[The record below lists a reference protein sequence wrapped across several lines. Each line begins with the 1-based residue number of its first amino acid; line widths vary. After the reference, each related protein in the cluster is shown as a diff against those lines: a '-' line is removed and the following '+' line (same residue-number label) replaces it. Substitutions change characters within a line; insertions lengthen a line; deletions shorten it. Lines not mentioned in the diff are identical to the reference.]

1 MKNEKMKRVA
11 ALALAGTMMAS
22 VVSPAAFATDDDS
35 VPPTEGLVPP
45 ATNEE
50 ETTAPAKAPATV
62 ESAHKVDKGE
72 EPVSGDSVRG
82 IGNVIGNEIGSEVW
96 EKVESG
102 ELTEEEAKAGVED
115 LGGNAEF
122 VQGMEDAIQ
131 DNTEIVAVNP
141 TVPTDEGDVQIP
153 EESDLSLDD
162 EGNLVTGEDT
172 SVDTDGLLGVYDV
185 EGMLGD
191 MQDAVDKVDDEN
203 PLKAPMEDA
212 LDQMEEELP
221 DVIIGADPN
230 QEIEVSKALNDN
242 DPASDEPELGINPGV
257 VVDVDTTEKEDFDE
271 EEKKESEGIEDN
283 LEGQLNKGTPVEE
296 VEGVVVGDKT
306 YNVIEV
312 TEDKKDETDDGWNLV
327 EDSLTQTVMTKDYTF
342 VISSEDDMTTENA
355 PLTAQEMA
363 EILGVELDE
372 NSVVNE
378 SNKLISF
385 KDSNGNTYTV
395 EKNFGTDTE
404 NQTTNVFWKVNVTET
419 KTTHKESAKVEDS
432 TEVVDGSLEKD
443 ESETVIVGAD
453 ENPGAQVVGDHT
465 DLGLT
470 KAQIQDYLNGKTP
483 EGYELVTGEDGVT
496 KLVNKTNSNISYTI
510 TSVATGENIACTAEE
525 LAGKSDE
532 EIKALLG
539 DNFSKGDDGKIY
551 YTVDGEEYEAHFKDG
566 EIGQTLAVTIVK
578 TDTKGA
584 ESDVKAEIDA
594 NRDGTAETV
603 VGADSIEAQDAAL
616 QAQLKEEAEAKLKE
630 VLGDKFT
637 SLDGVEWEINGDE
650 WTATVPEDGIEKT
663 YKVTVAQKSES
674 SLDGE
679 LIDAVTPDQS
689 QTVDVNGSAF
699 VTKGEIT
706 WTGEYGPVYDCQGD
720 EQEYNGLARN
730 FKDGKPVF
738 DGEGGSVEEAESYEG
753 KTFQGNTVSDVEVS
767 KDGKTYTITTVGSDG
782 LKKVYEF
789 SYESVN
795 ADRVESALE
804 HRYDGKDFTDVEAE
818 ADLTKLSW
826 TVTTEKKQEQC
837 VTDKT
842 TVDGD
847 IKEDNHCFEKDGDLY
862 VKFEGE
868 GCVTQDDKVVI
879 EEKPD
884 GSWTA
889 EGKDKDAKYTATA
902 EDMTI
907 EEVEAMLKEQGK
919 TDVVVTQNT
928 ETGKFEVTY
937 KKDGNTYSATYDAKD
952 VTVEKKEDIQLSG
965 KDDCYN
971 SIYQALEQA
980 YGQPGSGNGSYQIE
994 EYETFLNGA
1003 EDSEE
1008 NRKAFVDSLAKSEDM
1023 TTTTTVEVLEGQALK
1038 DAIQV
1043 KNPNADKS
1051 YQNHF
1056 NLHAE
1061 INLKGDQISDN
1072 VLINSSNSTDK
1083 DASTAKVEYGTL
1095 GQLVD
1100 GNPGGHEFNLSN
1112 DLTTGSSKQTH
1123 LEYEQSS
1130 GNTGKPWSQSNAD
1143 GDEWY
1148 GPFYSVDGDYYH
1160 VTGTLAYTSKDAQN
1174 EEAFK
1179 NSYTDKNTAEQKLA
1193 EIKQTY
1199 SDAVLVEYKD
1209 NRGNTEY
1216 RIYEKTGSVN
1226 AYGYLDRNSN
1236 VSDTGNNGNACSGKG
1251 YDLRLDDI
1259 EQAADGNFYTKG
1271 TYETKTSWSATL
1283 TMVQKKEGSVLTV
1296 DNLYKITQ
1304 NRESCGG
1311 RTSGTYEITQTLDV
1325 RNCQDTPTSA
1335 GNAIYSSGKVEAE
1348 YVISQDWLT
1357 TTDTYTADANQY
1369 GKVTVEGEDGKEE
1382 QKDAFLQF
1390 NYDTVKFEASAD
1402 SKADV
1407 THRFVYA
1414 ELTKTPAPT
1423 ENPDGPGE
1431 GGEETPEI
1439 PEQPEGPTLILT
1451 DVPVEEEILDEPTA
1465 LAPAPEE
1472 TVIEDEDTPLAA
1484 DPETDAAE
1492 IEDEDT
1498 PLSAVPKTGDE
1509 SGIFLLMSA
1518 VSGMALAALSFIDR
1532 KGRHSRFG
1540 SQHSLF

>member
-82 IGNVIGNEIGSEVW
+82 MIGNEIGSEVW

-102 ELTEEEAKAGVED
+102 ELTKEEAEAGVED
-115 LGGNAEF
+115 LDGNAEF

-185 EGMLGD
+185 EGMLGE

-306 YNVIEV
+306 YNVIKV

-404 NQTTNVFWKVNVTET
+404 NQTTNVYWKVNVTET
-419 KTTHKESAKVEDS
+419 KTTHKESVKVEGS
-432 TEVVDGSLEKD
+432 TEVVNGSLEKD

-578 TDTKGA
+578 TDIKGA

-603 VGADSIEAQDAAL
+603 VGAGDIAERDAAL

-650 WTATVPEDGIEKT
+650 WTATVTEDGIEKT

-674 SLDGE
+674 SLDEE

-689 QTVDVNGSAF
+689 RTVDVNGSAF

-720 EQEYNGLARN
+720 EQEYNGLAGN

-738 DGEGGSVEEAESYEG
+738 DGEGGSVEEAESYDG

-767 KDGKTYTITTVGSDG
+767 EDGKTYTITTVGSDG

-789 SYESVN
+789 SYESVK
-795 ADRVESALE
+795 ADRVESKLE
-804 HRYDGKDFTDVEAE
+804 HQYDGEDFTDVEAE

-847 IKEDNHCFEKDGDLY
+847 IKEDNWWCEQDGDLY

-868 GCVTQDDKVVI
+868 GICDPDDKVVI

-889 EGKDKDAKYTATA
+889 EGKDKNAEYTATA

-971 SIYQALEQA
+971 TIYQALEQA
-980 YGQPGSGNGSYQIE
+980 YGKPGSGNGSYQIE
-994 EYETFLNGA
+994 EYETFLDGK
-1003 EDSEE
+1003 EDSEA
-1008 NRKAFVDSLAKSEDM
+1008 NRQAFVESLAKSEDM
-1023 TTTTTVEVLEGQALK
+1023 TTTTTTEKLTGSKLESVVSSLNHGKA
-1038 DAIQV
+1038 AV
-1043 KNPNADKS
+1043 DK
-1051 YQNHF
+1051 YTN
-1056 NLHAE
+1056 
-1061 INLKGDQISDN
+1061 
-1072 VLINSSNSTDK
+1072 
-1083 DASTAKVEYGTL
+1083 
-1095 GQLVD
+1095 
-1100 GNPGGHEFNLSN
+1100 EFNLQSQGTAGSGKDKIN
-1112 DLTTGSSKQTH
+1112 FVIVNQDVDWSAQDPTVQYGTASAVTGNGGRVNEFDIENEITTESSESSKITNSK
-1123 LEYEQSS
+1123 YEQDDP
-1130 GNTGKPWSQSNAD
+1130 N
-1143 GDEWY
+1143 WY
-1148 GPFYSVDGDYYH
+1148 GGKNYNGWWKDDSYYH
-1160 VTGTLAYTSKDAQN
+1160 VTGTAAYTSPDNAKYFDDLNKDLNGGNA
-1174 EEAFK
+1174 K
-1179 NSYTDKNTAEQKLA
+1179 DKLA
-1193 EIKQTY
+1193 QVKQEY
-1199 SDAVLVEYKD
+1199 PDAVLVKYENEHGRD
-1209 NRGNTEY
+1209 EY
-1216 RIYEKTGSVN
+1216 RIYEKTTSLD
-1226 AYGYLDRNSN
+1226 AYGYLDDRSSTSDGNVGPNSN
-1236 VSDTGNNGNACSGKG
+1236 PCGGGNVYN
-1251 YDLRLDDI
+1251 LRLDQNLELTDQGI
-1259 EQAADGNFYTKG
+1259 VTTG

-1296 DNLYKITQ
+1296 DNLYKVTQ
-1304 NRESCGG
+1304 KKESEGG
-1311 RTSGTYEITQTLDV
+1311 RTSGTYAIVQTLDV
-1325 RNCQDTPTSA
+1325 RKGHGQDTPTSA
-1335 GNAIYSSGKVEAE
+1335 GNAIYSGKSETQ

-1369 GKVTVEGEDGKEE
+1369 GKVTVEGENGETE

-1390 NYDTVKFEASAD
+1390 DYDTVKFEASAD
-1402 SKADV
+1402 SKAEV
-1407 THRFVYA
+1407 TQRLVYA
-1414 ELTKTPAPT
+1414 ELNKTPAP
-1423 ENPDGPGE
+1423 GGE
-1431 GGEETPEI
+1431 GGGEGGGEI
-1439 PEQPEGPTLILT
+1439 PGENPENPGEEPEGPTLILT
-1451 DVPVEEEILDEPTA
+1451 DVPVEEEIVEEETPLA
-1465 LAPAPEE
+1465 AAPAEE
-1472 TVIEDEDTPLAA
+1472 EAVIEDEDTPLAA

-1509 SGIFLLMSA
+1509 SGIFQLMSMI
-1518 VSGMALAALSFIDR
+1518 SGMALAALSFIDR

-1540 SQHSLF
+1540 SRH